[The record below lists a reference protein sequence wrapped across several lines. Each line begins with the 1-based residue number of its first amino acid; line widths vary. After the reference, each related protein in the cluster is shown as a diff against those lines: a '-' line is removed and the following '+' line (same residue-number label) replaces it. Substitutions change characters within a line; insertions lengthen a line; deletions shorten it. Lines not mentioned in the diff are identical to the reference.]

1 MLDDEENV
9 VLQLTDVE
17 DEDFYSLE
25 EIESMDNPTMA
36 YMAKRFKNIKFRR
49 DKSYKPHG
57 QSSKFNKGNSSKAIG
72 SAIRGGYKTRMV
84 DR

>member
-57 QSSKFNKGNSSKAIG
+57 QQGKLIKG
-72 SAIRGGYKTRMV
+72 YW
-84 DR
+84 